1 MSTTPPPSSS
11 ASPVL
16 SSQVIVA
23 EGAGKAYQSVAQS
36 MAIAVQD
43 ATDAMRN
50 SFTIGNTAMGV
61 ALAQYLATLDA
72 NYLTA
77 IQNAQQMM
85 TFSSTTWSTVGTQA
99 ATILKG
105 FPSGQS

>member
-1 MSTTPPPSSS
+1 MSTNASSS
-11 ASPVL
+11 ASSPVL

-36 MAIAVQD
+36 MAIAIQD

-50 SFTIGNTAMGV
+50 SFTIGNTAIGV
-61 ALAQYLATLDA
+61 ALAQFLATK
-72 NYLTA
+72 NSEYLQA
-77 IQNAQQMM
+77 IEPAQNMM
-85 TFSSTTWSTVGTQA
+85 TQSTHTWNSVGTQA